1 MPSKPNWHTCCIRR
15 VTSWATPPDQRTL
28 PGLLPMWGTT
38 CQVGQQQRQRR
49 HCAHFTGADIIACI
63 VEQQPPLPH
72 ALDGGGSILQYVEY
86 MSGKNQQQQQ
96 QQQQQQRQ
104 QQAEL
109 HTVAEG
115 EEHVTAY
122 IKGGVA
128 GWQGQAQPD
137 ADDAV
142 ERTMQL

>member
-1 MPSKPNWHTCCIRR
+1 MT
-15 VTSWATPPDQRTL
+15 D
-28 PGLLPMWGTT
+28 
-38 CQVGQQQRQRR
+38 
-49 HCAHFTGADIIACI
+49 ADVIASI

-72 ALDGGGSILQYVEY
+72 GLDGAGSILQYVEY
-86 MSGKNQQQQQ
+86 MSGEIQKQQQQQ
-96 QQQQQQRQ
+96 Q

-128 GWQGQAQPD
+128 DWQGQAQPD